1 MAFSGY
7 QARVIATLTFTE
19 KNLTG
24 YITFLILKDLF
35 HFFYYQWLI
44 VRKYTFQRE
53 STLHSFRTP
62 CSKQVQYLKFK

>member
-24 YITFLILKDLF
+24 YTTFLILKDLF
-35 HFFYYQWLI
+35 HFFI
-44 VRKYTFQRE
+44 I
-53 STLHSFRTP
+53 SG
-62 CSKQVQYLKFK
+62 